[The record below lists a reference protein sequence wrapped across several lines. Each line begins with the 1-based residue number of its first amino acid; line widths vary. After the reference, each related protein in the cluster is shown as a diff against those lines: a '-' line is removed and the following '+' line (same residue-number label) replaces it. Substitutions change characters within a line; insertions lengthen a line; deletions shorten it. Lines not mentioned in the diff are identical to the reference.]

1 MIDIEIGRSARGGRM
16 FPLAFRIEFLR
27 EWDQAIERG
36 AKTRLLRQYALNQN
50 TIARWLKARERGEW
64 SASMVAAAKKGANR
78 MTSQDRAEL
87 ARLRAEN
94 QALRKKLDQAEA
106 AQEILGKAFGLL
118 EGINQ
123 SSTDAAPQIPP
134 ALMTAA
140 EYAQWLEQ
148 HKLS

>member
-1 MIDIEIGRSARGGRM
+1 M

-27 EWDQAIERG
+27 EWDQAIEWG
-36 AKTRLLRQYALNQN
+36 AKIRLLRQYALGKS
-50 TIARWLKARERGEW
+50 TVERWLRARESGEW
-64 SASMVAAAKKGANR
+64 TASMVAAAEKGANR
-78 MTSQDRAEL
+78 VMSQDRAEL

-94 QALRKKLDQAEA
+94 RALRKKLDQAEA

-123 SSTDAAPQIPP
+123 SSTDTTPQIPP

>member
-1 MIDIEIGRSARGGRM
+1 M

-27 EWDQAIERG
+27 EWDRAIEWG
-36 AKTRLLRQYALNQN
+36 AKTRLLRQYALAPA
-50 TIARWLKARERGEW
+50 TVGRWVRARDRGEW
-64 SASMVAAAKKGANR
+64 TVSMVAAAQKGANR

-94 QALRKKLDQAEA
+94 QVLRTKVEQAEA

-123 SSTDAAPQIPP
+123 SSMDTQPQIPP
-134 ALMTAA
+134 ALMTAT